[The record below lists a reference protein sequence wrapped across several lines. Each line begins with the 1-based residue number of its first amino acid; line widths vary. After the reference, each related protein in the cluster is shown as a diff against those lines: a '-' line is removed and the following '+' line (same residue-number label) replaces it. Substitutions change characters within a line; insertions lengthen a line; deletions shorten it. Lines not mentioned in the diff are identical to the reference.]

1 MSAKGTEGPKPIRFP
16 AHKGRLPNMQAIG
29 RQRSALEDVYHW
41 VLTRSWTQFF
51 AVVALIFLGI
61 NALFALVYLSV
72 PGSVANARE
81 GSFEDVFF
89 FSVHTMGTIGYGTMA
104 PANRFGNT
112 VVAIEALVGMVSMAL
127 MTGVT
132 FAKFARP
139 TAKILFSE
147 KMVIHPRNGVPHL
160 CFRMANWRHNQIV
173 EAQVRVIVLLSE
185 TTAEGDTLRRPLDL
199 RLVRSSN
206 PLFSLTWLV
215 MHEIDESSPFFG
227 PDAFERLRAQN
238 AELFL
243 SITGYDETIM
253 QSIHA
258 RYAYALDDI
267 LENARFSDILVRR
280 PDGTR
285 VLDYTKFH
293 EVVPITPP

>member
-1 MSAKGTEGPKPIRFP
+1 MPDSPRPIRFT
-16 AHKGRLPNMQAIG
+16 AHKGRLPNMQAVG
-29 RQRSALEDVYHW
+29 RQRSAVEDLYHW
-41 VLTRSWTQFF
+41 VLTRTWAEFF
-51 AVVALIFLGI
+51 GVVALTFVGI
-61 NALFALVYLSV
+61 NTAFALVYLAA
-72 PGSVANARE
+72 PGAIANARP
-81 GSFEDVFF
+81 GSFEDAFF

-104 PANRFGNT
+104 PANRFGNV
-112 VVAIEALVGMVSMAL
+112 VVAVEALVGMVSVAL

-139 TAKILFSE
+139 TAKILFSD

-173 EAQVRVIVLLSE
+173 EAQVSLILLLTE
-185 TTAEGDTLRRPLDL
+185 RTTEGDTLRRPMDL
-199 RLVRSSN
+199 KLVRNAN

-215 MHEIDESSPFFG
+215 MHEIDASSPFFG
-227 PDAFERLRAQN
+227 PGALDRLRAQN

-243 SITGYDETIM
+243 SLTGYDETIM
-253 QSIHA
+253 QTIHA

-267 LENARFSDILVRR
+267 LESARFADILKLQ

-293 EVVPITPP
+293 EVVEVPPAP